1 LVAFSFIISTPRK
14 WTGVGIEWVRVME
27 EARQMV

>member
-1 LVAFSFIISTPRK
+1 LVSFLIHISTPHK
-14 WTGVGIEWVRVME
+14 WTGAGIEWVRVME